1 MALDCGHLL
10 LFDGGERDILISRVK
25 NVCVEGL
32 IYGCGLGVETKS
44 RKPCVILCSVII

>member
-1 MALDCGHLL
+1 MALACGHLL
-10 LFDGGERDILISRVK
+10 LFDEGERDILISRV

-44 RKPCVILCSVII
+44 RKPCVILC